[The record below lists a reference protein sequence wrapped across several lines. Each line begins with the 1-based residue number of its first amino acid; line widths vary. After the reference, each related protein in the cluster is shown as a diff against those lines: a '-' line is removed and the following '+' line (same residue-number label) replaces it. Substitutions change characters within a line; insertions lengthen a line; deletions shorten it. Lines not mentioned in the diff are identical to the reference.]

1 MPMNTALQK
10 ISLLGIVIV
19 AMGCDNVEW
28 GGVEVGLSSSSD
40 SLASDPSPEVAEG
53 VGSTV
58 SDSRPIGP
66 VLYLGHRAGAEA
78 TLVAVAE
85 IRPNGLFPLEGSGS
99 AQASRSFALEHLSP
113 GLEFTLF
120 SDGARVGRLTAERFS
135 VDQRYC
141 RVRPQIRGPIELTPS
156 AATVQTFLALPM
168 REGSTFAYGAY
179 SPVVPTRDLRVT
191 SLTSMQQV
199 IPSVGALWP
208 VSVLGIRQDVQM
220 FRARPGGA
228 PTVVATFVYGD
239 ELGVG
244 RPARGA
250 YSVFLAS
257 DDDGTGY
264 RGTYVDYRLFSRDG
278 KGSARYFDHLDV
290 DGDGSDE
297 IVLEVM
303 GEDSMWLST
312 LGRQGE
318 SWVEEYRDPCGLP
331 PTSSE
336 LAR

>member
-1 MPMNTALQK
+1 MSSTLRKLP
-10 ISLLGIVIV
+10 LLGIVIV
-19 AMGCDNVEW
+19 ATGCDNVEW
-28 GGVEVGLSSSSD
+28 GGVEVGLSSPPD
-40 SLASDPSPEVAEG
+40 SLVSDFSPEVEEAVESS
-53 VGSTV
+53 VP
-58 SDSRPIGP
+58 DSPPLGP
-66 VLYLGHRAGAEA
+66 VLYLGHRAGDEA

-85 IRPNGLFPLEGSGS
+85 IRPDGLAPLEGSGS
-99 AQASRSFALEHLSP
+99 AQASRSFAVEHLSP

-135 VDQRYC
+135 VDERYC

-156 AATVQTFLALPM
+156 AATVQTFLALST
-168 REGSTFAYGAY
+168 REGNAFAYGAY

-191 SLTSMQQV
+191 SLNTMQQV
-199 IPSVGALWP
+199 IPAVGALWP

-228 PTVVATFVYGD
+228 PTVVATFVYAD
-239 ELGVG
+239 ELSVG
-244 RPARGA
+244 PAARVA

-257 DDDGTGY
+257 DDNDGTGY
-264 RGTYVDYRLFSRDG
+264 EGTYVDYRLFSRDG

-303 GEDSMWLST
+303 GEATMWLST

-331 PTSSE
+331 PGSSD
-336 LAR
+336 LPR

>member
-1 MPMNTALQK
+1 M
-10 ISLLGIVIV
+10 
-19 AMGCDNVEW
+19 
-28 GGVEVGLSSSSD
+28 GLSSPSD
-40 SLASDPSPEVAEG
+40 SLVSDSSPEVAE
-53 VGSTV
+53 VVESTV
-58 SDSRPIGP
+58 PDTPPIGP
-66 VLYLGHRAGAEA
+66 VLYLGRRAGGEA

-85 IRPNGLFPLEGSGS
+85 IRPDGLFPLEGSGS
-99 AQASRSFALEHLSP
+99 AAASRSFAVEHLSP

-120 SDGARVGRLTAERFS
+120 SDGTRVGRLTAERFS

-156 AATVQTFLALPM
+156 AATVQTFLALPV
-168 REGSTFAYGAY
+168 REGGAFAYSAY

-191 SLTSMQQV
+191 SLTTMQQV

-220 FRARPGGA
+220 FRTRPGGE
-228 PTVVATFVYGD
+228 PTVVATFVYAD
-239 ELGVG
+239 DLGVG
-244 RPARGA
+244 PAARGA

-257 DDDGTGY
+257 DDDDGTGY

-290 DGDGSDE
+290 DGDGRDE

-331 PTSSE
+331 PRSSQ
-336 LAR
+336 LVR

>member
-1 MPMNTALQK
+1 MNSALQRLP
-10 ISLLGIVIV
+10 LLGIVIV
-19 AMGCDNVEW
+19 ATGCDNVEW
-28 GGVEVGLSSSSD
+28 GGVEVGLRSPSD
-40 SLASDPSPEVAEG
+40 SL
-53 VGSTV
+53 V
-58 SDSRPIGP
+58 SDSSPERAEVVEGTVPDSPPIGP
-66 VLYLGHRAGAEA
+66 VLYLGHRAGGEA

-85 IRPNGLFPLEGSGS
+85 IRPDGLFPLEGSGS
-99 AQASRSFALEHLSP
+99 VEASRSFAVEHLSP

-156 AATVQTFLALPM
+156 AATVQTFLALPT

-191 SLTSMQQV
+191 SLTTMQQV
-199 IPSVGALWP
+199 ITSVGALWP

-228 PTVVATFVYGD
+228 PTVVATFVYAD
-239 ELGVG
+239 DLGVG
-244 RPARGA
+244 PATRGA
-250 YSVFLAS
+250 YSVFLVS
-257 DDDGTGY
+257 DDDDGTGY
-264 RGTYVDYRLFSRDG
+264 RGTYADYRLFSRDG

-318 SWVEEYRDPCGLP
+318 SWVEEYHDPCGLP
-331 PTSSE
+331 PRSSE